1 MAAPT
6 VSPIG
11 VEEVEMSPLLLACL
25 SIGGPVAGLG
35 LVELQARLERWDQE
49 RHAED

>member
-1 MAAPT
+1 MNLLAAPT

-25 SIGGPVAGLG
+25 SIGGPVAGL
-35 LVELQARLERWDQE
+35 A
-49 RHAED
+49 